1 MNCGRDTSWRVTDVP
16 LNPFPFFLEPFFC
29 CERVVFAAFQ
39 LFTASRPQPPPP
51 AATPQPQARTLQV
64 TRNMAQGIRN
74 DSVFIP
80 PDLQQSQ
87 RALFTTFRAD
97 GAACNGPSVGNLR
110 PPRPF
115 GFMSFL
121 GRGSYFVAAAAGV
134 ASAFYIFQ
142 PELIEIKRQREAS
155 GQSPAPLSAQDS
167 TAASAASASAPPAAG
182 GTSTGTWQELKARDG
197 RVYWMNTDTG
207 VARASCAMRAL
218 LRLIALWAS
227 PFTCSRLVAGKGS
240 WTKPSQ

>member
-1 MNCGRDTSWRVTDVP
+1 
-16 LNPFPFFLEPFFC
+16 
-29 CERVVFAAFQ
+29 
-39 LFTASRPQPPPP
+39 
-51 AATPQPQARTLQV
+51 
-64 TRNMAQGIRN
+64 MAQGIRN
-74 DSVFIP
+74 DTAFIP
-80 PDLQQSQ
+80 PDLQQTQ
-87 RALFTTFRAD
+87 HAAFTTF
-97 GAACNGPSVGNLR
+97 GAGGAGCNGPSVGNLRPR

-182 GTSTGTWQELKARDG
+182 GTPVHG
-197 RVYWMNTDTG
+197 R
-207 VARASCAMRAL
+207 S
-218 LRLIALWAS
+218 
-227 PFTCSRLVAGKGS
+227 
-240 WTKPSQ
+240 

>member
-1 MNCGRDTSWRVTDVP
+1 
-16 LNPFPFFLEPFFC
+16 
-29 CERVVFAAFQ
+29 
-39 LFTASRPQPPPP
+39 
-51 AATPQPQARTLQV
+51 
-64 TRNMAQGIRN
+64 MAQGIRN
-74 DSVFIP
+74 DTAFIP
-80 PDLQQSQ
+80 PDLQQTQ
-87 RALFTTFRAD
+87 HAAFTTF
-97 GAACNGPSVGNLR
+97 GAGGAGCNGPSVGNLRPR

-167 TAASAASASAPPAAG
+167 TAASTASASAPPAAG

-207 VARASCAMRAL
+207 VARASCATRAL
-218 LRLIALWAS
+218 LRLIASWAF